1 MKHQSKAEEALNKQI
16 KILNHQIDALV
27 EEGGKLA
34 SRIEALTGVR
44 DQLADEVARS
54 KQAREV
60 ASERNTPSN
69 VTKLGGR

>member
-16 KILNHQIDALV
+16 RILNTQIAYLV

-44 DQLADEVARS
+44 DQLANEVAKS
-54 KQAREV
+54 KAARDK